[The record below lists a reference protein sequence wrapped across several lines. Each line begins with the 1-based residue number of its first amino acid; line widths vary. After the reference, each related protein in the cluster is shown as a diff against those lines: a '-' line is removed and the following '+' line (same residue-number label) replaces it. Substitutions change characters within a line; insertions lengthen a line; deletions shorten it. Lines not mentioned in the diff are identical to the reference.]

1 MPAPCPITADEA
13 ISMIEAVQVRKQV
26 PLGIAFE
33 WNLRDAVAAIYSI
46 ENSHYENCTFYKYE
60 ETPEFKEIISKAG
73 NFLYD
78 RKSGLIILNMSCKH
92 QMLSSVLFWLYNPKG
107 KKMKQ
112 GLWEMDDADAF
123 YESGYGFYRSSCASA
138 LYSSV
143 DYPLTSQEKFM
154 FDVHVRKPR
163 QDRY

>member
-13 ISMIEAVQVRKQV
+13 VLMIEAVQVRKQV
-26 PLGIAFE
+26 PVGVVFE
-33 WNLRDAVAAIYSI
+33 WTIYTAAQAIHSI
-46 ENSHYENCTFYKYE
+46 KINHYETCTFYKYE
-60 ETPEFKEIISKAG
+60 ETPEFKEILSTAG

-78 RKSGLIILNMSCKH
+78 RKSGLIILNMGYKH

-112 GLWEMDDADAF
+112 GSYEMDDADAF

-138 LYSSV
+138 LYSSE
-143 DYPLTSQEKFM
+143 DYPLTSQEKYM